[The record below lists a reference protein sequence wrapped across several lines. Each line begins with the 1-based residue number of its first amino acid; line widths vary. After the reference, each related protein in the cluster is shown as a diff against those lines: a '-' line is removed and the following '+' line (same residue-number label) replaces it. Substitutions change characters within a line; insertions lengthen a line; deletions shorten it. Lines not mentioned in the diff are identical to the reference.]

1 MTRLYFDRPAR
12 SRSIKRRMPQAI
24 STSSPLVL
32 GSASPRRR
40 DILAGL
46 GIPLRVA
53 PANVPEVELP
63 DEAPLAYLER
73 IVLEKLG
80 GAAGALAE
88 GPGCAVLVADT
99 IVVLDGD
106 ILGKPSDVHDAE
118 RLLGRLAGRTHRV
131 FTRYAVARADA
142 PLEAV
147 ASRTVESNVTLR
159 NASSSELA
167 GYARTGEGLDKAGAY
182 AIQGVGA
189 FLVARIEGSYTNV
202 VGLPA
207 CEVVED
213 LLETGLLERFP

>member
-1 MTRLYFDRPAR
+1 
-12 SRSIKRRMPQAI
+12 MPQTI

-53 PANVPEVELP
+53 PANVPETELP
-63 DEAPLAYLER
+63 NESPVAYVER
-73 IVLEKLG
+73 VVLEKLA
-80 GAAGALAE
+80 GAAGLLAE
-88 GPGCAVLVADT
+88 ATASALLVADT
-99 IVVLDGD
+99 IVVLDGEV
-106 ILGKPSDVHDAE
+106 LGKPSDVRDAE

-131 FTRYAVARADA
+131 FTRYVVARAAA
-142 PLEAV
+142 PLEPV
-147 ASRTVESNVTLR
+147 AARTVESSVTLR
-159 NASSSELA
+159 AASSAELE

-207 CEVVED
+207 CEVVLD

>member
-1 MTRLYFDRPAR
+1 
-12 SRSIKRRMPQAI
+12 MPQAI
-24 STSSPLVL
+24 SASAPLVL

-53 PANVPEVELP
+53 PANVPETELP
-63 DEAPLAYLER
+63 GEPPLAYVER
-73 IVLEKLG
+73 IVREKLRG
-80 GAAGALAE
+80 SASAFAG
-88 GPGCAVLVADT
+88 GPGSAVLVADT

-106 ILGKPSDVHDAE
+106 VLGKPADVPDAA
-118 RLLGRLAGRTHRV
+118 RLLGRLAGRTHTV

-142 PLEAV
+142 PFEPV
-147 ASRTVESNVTLR
+147 AARTVESKVTLR
-159 NASSSELA
+159 GASPAELER
-167 GYARTGEGLDKAGAY
+167 YARTGEGLDKAGAY
-182 AIQGVGA
+182 AIQGIGA

-213 LLETGLLERFP
+213 LLATGLLERFP